1 MKMMI
6 RSFLK
11 FILVFLTA
19 TSCSKNIFQASAST
33 DSDDSLLVDAKAAI
47 NAFNYQSAIDIITLQ
62 MTATGKAAVSA
73 KEVLASA
80 YAGKCG
86 LNFVNYLDSLSH
98 ATTGTGFGLMMA
110 PYVGIAADPDSC
122 LLALNTLETI
132 GTSANRTA
140 NENAFAAVVGMS
152 LLGSQVR
159 TAVDVTPTNGDGTL
173 DSSVCAMTTAQIDK
187 VILGFGHMIQN
198 FSYLTV
204 SQLGGSSQT
213 AINGIISV
221 CTSIPGITNCAI
233 TDPAQITQPLRDT
246 MLDLLNTD
254 DYGVGSVHTGGNPV
268 AIVGA
273 CP

>member
-1 MKMMI
+1 MRFVT

-11 FILVFLTA
+11 FIFIFLTA
-19 TSCSKNIFQASAST
+19 TSCSKNIYKASAST
-33 DSDDSLLVDAKAAI
+33 DSDDSLLVDAKAAV
-47 NAFNYQSAIDIITLQ
+47 NAFSYQSAIDIITLQ
-62 MTATGKAAVSA
+62 MTAAGQGAVST

-86 LNFVNYLDSLSH
+86 LNFVMFLDSLSH
-98 ATTGTGFGLMMA
+98 ATSGTGFGLMMT
-110 PYVGIAADPDSC
+110 PYVGIVADPDSC

-132 GTSANRTA
+132 GTSAQRTA

-152 LLGSQVR
+152 LIGSQVR
-159 TAVDVTPTNGDGTL
+159 TAVDVAPTNGDGTI
-173 DSSVCAMTTAQIDK
+173 DGSVCAMTNAQVDK
-187 VILGFGHMIQN
+187 VILGLGHMIQN

-213 AINGIISV
+213 AINGIINV
-221 CTSIPGITNCAI
+221 CTSIPGITSCTI
-233 TDPAQITQPLRDT
+233 IDPAQITQPLRDT

-254 DYGVGSVHTGGNPV
+254 DYGVGAVHTAGNPV
-268 AIVGA
+268 AIAGA